1 LVNKKRYDEL
11 HLLADGKHPK
21 VHPNGKTMDVGI
33 DTHSEFRPYS
43 FDEIYEIMSKRNI
56 AYVDNHKGAE
66 W

>member
-1 LVNKKRYDEL
+1 
-11 HLLADGKHPK
+11 
-21 VHPNGKTMDVGI
+21 MDVGI